1 MFTWPENILPL
12 PSHDFDVQADF
23 ANVQSKMDSGRIRQR
38 PRFTKEL
45 ELSSVRFDLTKSQY
59 SFFKAVW
66 VHEIG
71 QGNDWFTMR
80 LPLADGETLTLSEV
94 RFSSDYKANHAAAEN
109 WNISATIEFR
119 DPATIS
125 EEVLSVHILY
135 GDDAQQFQD
144 EVADLETVFPKDWE
158 L

>member
-23 ANVQSKMDSGRIRQR
+23 SNARSKMDSGRIRQR
-38 PRFTKEL
+38 PRYTKEL
-45 ELSSVRFDLTKSQY
+45 ELSSVRFDLDKPQY

-66 VHEIG
+66 VHEIS
-71 QGNDWFTMR
+71 QGTDWFTMR

-94 RFSSDYKANHAAAEN
+94 RFNSDYVAKHRASEN
-109 WNISATIEFR
+109 WDISATIEYR
-119 DPATIS
+119 DPASIS
-125 EEVLSVHILY
+125 ENALAVHIIY
-135 GDDAQQFQD
+135 GEDPQQFQD
-144 EVADLETVFPKDWE
+144 EVAQLQTIFPKDWE